1 LIAIA
6 RRGGGRWLRWLALI
20 LVITATPFLWLVAR
34 DIMLVQ
40 RAAPG
45 EGQNIARGILVARLI
60 EAIENSSA
68 AQEAREPMRLTML
81 QDPPCFVVD
90 GAAFRPSDTPPG
102 SLADKGKSLPPPEEV
117 FYVHQ
122 SLSERMVRQFSWHK
136 IVWDGFST
144 TELVLFNACL
154 SATPLAGWC
163 EAKVSDRMNSA
174 YRKTSADVAISLGTK
189 LPRAGEPGQYC
200 YTMPGVV
207 DSGAQP

>member
-1 LIAIA
+1 MTPTRP
-6 RRGGGRWLRWLALI
+6 RRRTFAAKLVLLAL
-20 LVITATPFLWLVAR
+20 LLAVTPFCWLVAR
-34 DIMLVQ
+34 DVILIQ
-40 RAAPG
+40 SSTPG
-45 EGQNIARGILVARLI
+45 EGKNIARGVLVDRLV
-60 EAIENSSA
+60 ETIENSSA

-81 QDPPCFVVD
+81 LDPPCFVID
-90 GAAFRPSDTPPG
+90 GAAFRPSDTPPEP
-102 SLADKGKSLPPPEEV
+102 LADKGKSLPPPEEV
-117 FYVHQ
+117 FYAHQ
-122 SLSERMVRQFSWHK
+122 SLSERMVRQYSQHK

-154 SATPLAGWC
+154 SATPFAGWC
-163 EAKVSDRMNSA
+163 ETKVSDRMDSA